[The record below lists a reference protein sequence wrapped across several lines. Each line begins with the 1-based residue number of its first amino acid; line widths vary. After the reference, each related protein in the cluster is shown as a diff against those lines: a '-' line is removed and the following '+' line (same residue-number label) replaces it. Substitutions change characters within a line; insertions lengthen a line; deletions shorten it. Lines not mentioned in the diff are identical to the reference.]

1 MRSTG
6 ELLMAL
12 VESGLTDAQKA
23 LVLELAALATAPVVS
38 ETRAAKSARNARYY
52 QRQKEKAE
60 AEKASETRLN
70 KTTEPRLKAP
80 ETSEIKTPL
89 AGATENNLT
98 TTVIEPN
105 LTSPNYDAPD
115 RAILDLLECQL
126 TDAVGVALAS
136 KAGAPKLFD
145 LSPILGLLRSGDG
158 PPCDLQAD
166 VLPTLRAAA
175 ARSSPGS
182 IKTWAYF
189 TGAIRE
195 ARDRR
200 LTGAPVIQINP
211 QGQAHERAHAPSQ
224 KRATREGNHARAFQG
239 ALAAAVAR
247 QPG

>member
-1 MRSTG
+1 MSLSADAIRLLASKGLSVEDIAQVAEANEDGPKRSANA
-6 ELLMAL
+6 ERQARYRARK
-12 VESGLTDAQKA
+12 SGQNVTSN
-23 LVLELAALATAPVVS
+23 VT
-38 ETRAAKSARNARYY
+38 RNAD
-52 QRQKEKAE
+52 ENVT
-60 AEKASETRLN
+60 SN
-70 KTTEPRLKAP
+70 VTERNNV
-80 ETSEIKTPL
+80 TPL
-89 AGATENNLT
+89 ACATENNLT

-105 LTSPNYDAPD
+105 LTSPNYDAPE
-115 RAILDLLECQL
+115 RATLDLLECQL
-126 TDAVGVALAS
+126 TEAVGVALAS
-136 KAGAPKLFD
+136 KATAHKLFD

>member
-1 MRSTG
+1 MKRLA
-6 ELLMAL
+6 EF
-12 VESGLTDAQKA
+12 GLTIDQIVEVATLLERPADAAAEKRRA
-23 LVLELAALATAPVVS
+23 YDRERKRKPSGGIPVEIPVEVELVAPVENPV
-38 ETRAAKSARNARYY
+38 EFHRKPA
-52 QRQKEKAE
+52 
-60 AEKASETRLN
+60 
-70 KTTEPRLKAP
+70 
-80 ETSEIKTPL
+80 PL
-89 AGATENNLT
+89 ARATENNLT

-105 LTSPNYDAPD
+105 LTSPNYDAPE
-115 RAILDLLECQL
+115 RATLDLLECQL
-126 TDAVGVALAS
+126 TEAVGVALAS
-136 KAGAPKLFD
+136 KATAHKLFD

-211 QGQAHERAHAPSQ
+211 QGQTHERAHAPSQ

>member
-1 MRSTG
+1 MSLSADAIRLLASKGLSVEDIAQVAEANEDGPKRSANA
-6 ELLMAL
+6 ERQARYRARK
-12 VESGLTDAQKA
+12 SGQT
-23 LVLELAALATAPVVS
+23 VTSNV
-38 ETRAAKSARNARYY
+38 TRNAD
-52 QRQKEKAE
+52 E
-60 AEKASETRLN
+60 SVTSN
-70 KTTEPRLKAP
+70 VTERNNV
-80 ETSEIKTPL
+80 TPL
-89 AGATENNLT
+89 ACATENNLT

-211 QGQAHERAHAPSQ
+211 QGQTHERAHAPSQ